1 MSTTQATPTAAR
13 SGGRPILDLA
23 SRLRAG
29 QVLLGFAA
37 VLAVTA
43 LARPLAEDRPVWL
56 RAGVLLLLATGAA
69 LSAFFTSLRGR
80 GAADPVALYAFL
92 ALGIDALAQWLA
104 PQGWPVWPAMV
115 LLVAGV
121 SIAEPM
127 TTALGIAAL
136 AATLEAAEAARG
148 GFAAWKPALLA
159 VAGYGG
165 LVLAVNRALAAEKQ
179 RLSTTLAELARL
191 RHGIGHL
198 EDTLSVDGAR
208 VALSMRVSEEERRSR
223 QMERVADL
231 DASLERLVRLARTA
245 LGAHAVVLFSVDR
258 EQEHACLRAADG
270 PSGLRRSL
278 IPVRQ
283 DPFAFA
289 VGRGQTFYVTDFKPL
304 LWALP
309 YYEGEVKIGS
319 LLAAPVLEVG
329 AVRGVLVADHLEL
342 QALGGVQHE
351 MLESFAEMVSEVFV
365 RARELADRED
375 RGSELGIVH
384 HVSKELAQMTAVGP
398 VCERLLNFA
407 QAWMPLE
414 GGAVVR
420 VDAAKT
426 RYTIDL
432 AFGWAEPFGGRE
444 VSLEE
449 RTLVTWAVNQ
459 ATTVRMNEAG
469 PGREEDDMPVLVL
482 DEDNRAE
489 DSVLVLPLSEEPPA
503 IGALV
508 FTARR
513 GALKAS
519 ATSVLEILVNQASA
533 IVAKIQLAEREKLRA
548 ESEKLRAMK
557 DPLTDL
563 YNRRAFA
570 ESLSQSIAR
579 RERQGG
585 TLCLLMLDLDHF
597 KKLNDT
603 YGHPAG
609 DAALRATAEVLRRVL
624 RKGDVPARYGGEEFV
639 VMLPGASEAVAQ
651 QIAER
656 LRATLE
662 QAAIEYAGATLKVT
676 ASVGLAVWPDNGAQA
691 DELLAAADRALYAAK
706 AGGRNQVVC
715 APRTVA
721 RELNI

>member
-1 MSTTQATPTAAR
+1 VSASRATPATAER
-13 SGGRPILDLA
+13 GGRPILDLA

-43 LARPLAEDRPVWL
+43 LARPLADDRPVWL
-56 RAGVLLLLATGAA
+56 RASVLLLLATGAA
-69 LSAFFTSLRGR
+69 ASAILTSLRGR
-80 GAADPVALYAFL
+80 GAADPLALYAFL
-92 ALGIDALAQWLA
+92 VLGVDALAQWLS

-148 GFAAWKPALLA
+148 GFTTWKPALMA

-165 LVLAVNRALAAEKQ
+165 LVLAVTRALATEKQ

-198 EDTLSVDGAR
+198 EDTLSIDGAPGAVGLR
-208 VALSMRVSEEERRSR
+208 PVSEEERRTR

-231 DASLERLVRLARTA
+231 DASLERLVRLARQA
-245 LGAHAVVLFSVDR
+245 LSAHAVILFSVDR

-270 PSGLRRSL
+270 PSGLRKSL

-283 DPFAFA
+283 DPFAFT

-309 YYEGEVKIGS
+309 YYEGEIKIGS
-319 LLAAPVLEVG
+319 LLAAPVLEAG
-329 AVRGVLVADHLEL
+329 TVRGVLVADHLEL
-342 QALGGVQHE
+342 QALGGPQHE
-351 MLESFAEMVSEVFV
+351 MLESFAEMVSDVFV
-365 RARELADRED
+365 RARELADQEE
-375 RGSELGIVH
+375 RGTELGIVH
-384 HVSKELAQMTAVGP
+384 HVSKELAQLQAVNL
-398 VCERLLNFA
+398 VCERLRNFA

-420 VDAAKT
+420 VDEAKT
-426 RYTIDL
+426 RYTVDM
-432 AFGWAEPFGGRE
+432 AFGWAEPFNQRE
-444 VSLEE
+444 VALEE

-459 ATTVRMNEAG
+459 ATTVRLNEV
-469 PGREEDDMPVLVL
+469 GREGKDMPVLVL
-482 DEDNRAE
+482 DEDSRAE
-489 DSVLVLPLSEEPPA
+489 DSVLVLPLSEEAPA
-503 IGALV
+503 SGALV
-508 FTARR
+508 LTARR
-513 GALKAS
+513 GALRAS
-519 ATSVLEILVNQASA
+519 ATSVVEILVNQASA
-533 IVAKIQLAEREKLRA
+533 IVAKIQLAEREKERA
-548 ESEKLRAMK
+548 ESEKRRAMK

-563 YNRRAFA
+563 YNRRAFS
-570 ESLSQSIAR
+570 ESLAQSIAR

-603 YGHPAG
+603 HGHPAG
-609 DAALRATAEVLRRVL
+609 DAALRTTADVLRRVL

-656 LRATLE
+656 LRASLE
-662 QAAIEYAGATLKVT
+662 SAAIEYEGATIQVT
-676 ASVGLAVWPDNGAQA
+676 ASVGLAVWPENGTQA
-691 DELLAAADRALYAAK
+691 DELMAAADRALYAAK
-706 AGGRNQVVC
+706 AGGRNRVVC
-715 APRTVA
+715 APKPVA